1 MSLNLFFFG
10 LLAILLI
17 TSGLAAVLSKNA
29 LKSAV
34 ALVINFFVLA
44 GVYLTLNAQFIAA
57 AQVLVYTG
65 AIMVIIIFVIMLL
78 NVTND
83 KIAGEFMKRKVSVA
97 ILVAISL
104 LAVLAGIFSALYSP
118 NPALAKNSMQLGT
131 AEYLGKVLYTDYIIP
146 VIAIGMLLTAA
157 IIGAVVLA
165 KKKVN

>member
-1 MSLNLFFFG
+1 MSLNLLFFG

-44 GVYLTLNAQFIAA
+44 GIYLTLNAQFIAA

-83 KIAGEFMKRKVSVA
+83 KIAGEFMKRRLSIA
-97 ILVAISL
+97 ILLSISL
-104 LAVLAGIFSALYSP
+104 LSVLAGIFSALYSP
-118 NPALAKNSMQLGT
+118 NPALAQNSMQLGT
-131 AEYLGKVLYTDYIIP
+131 AEYLGKVLYTEYIVP

-165 KKKVN
+165 KKKVS